1 MSNEVA
7 VDESS
12 VQRVLVIKLGALGD
26 FVLALGPCAA
36 IRNHHSHAHIIL
48 LTTAPYVDLADAS
61 GYFDEVWVDDRM
73 PWWRPDSWLAL
84 RRRLQIVGFTRVY
97 DLQTSNRSGWY
108 FRLVGHH
115 TEWSGIV
122 DGCSHPHDN
131 PDRDRM
137 HTLERQAEQL
147 AIAGIETVPPP
158 ELVWATAE
166 IEQFEIV
173 TPSVLIAPGG
183 APHRPGK
190 RWPASSYLALAKA
203 LMEAGYQPVLIGTSA
218 ELEIS
223 QYIVAGC
230 DAVKDLTGRTT
241 LSEVAALAR
250 VASAAVGNDTGPM
263 HIAAATGCRSVV
275 LFSSDSDPALTAP
288 RGQSVTVLR
297 RETLADLPVDDVFA
311 ALACD

>member
-1 MSNEVA
+1 MSDTAAIGEPA
-7 VDESS
+7 V
-12 VQRVLVIKLGALGD
+12 QHVLVIKLGALGD

-36 IRNHHSHAHIIL
+36 IRNHHPQARIIL

-61 GYFDEVWVDDRM
+61 SYFDEVWVDDRM

-84 RRRLQIVGFTRVY
+84 RRRLRSVGFDRVY
-97 DLQTSNRSGWY
+97 DLQTSDRSGWY
-108 FRLVGHH
+108 FRLIGRH

-122 DGCSHPHDN
+122 DGCSYPHDN

-147 AIAGIETVPPP
+147 AIAGIETVPRP
-158 ELVWATAE
+158 ELAWATAE
-166 IEQFEIV
+166 IDRFEIV
-173 TPSVLIAPGG
+173 TPSVLVVPGG

-203 LMEAGYQPVLIGTSA
+203 LVGAGYQPVLIGTSA
-218 ELEIS
+218 EREIS

-241 LSEVAALAR
+241 LSEIAELAR

-263 HIAAATGCRSVV
+263 HIAAVAGCRSVV

-288 RGQSVTVLR
+288 RGQSVTILR
-297 RETLADLPVDDVFA
+297 RETLADLPVEDVLA

>member
-1 MSNEVA
+1 MSDTAA
-7 VDESS
+7 VVELS
-12 VQRVLVIKLGALGD
+12 VQRILVIKLGALGD

-36 IRNHHSHAHIIL
+36 IRNHHPQARIIL
-48 LTTAPYVDLADAS
+48 LTTAPYAELADAS
-61 GYFDEVWVDDRM
+61 GYFDEVWIDDRM
-73 PWWRPDSWLAL
+73 PWWRPDRWLAL
-84 RRRLQIVGFTRVY
+84 RRRLHSVGFDRVY
-97 DLQTSNRSGWY
+97 DLQTSDRSGWY
-108 FRLVGHH
+108 FRLIGRDA
-115 TEWSGIV
+115 EWSGIV
-122 DGCSHPHDN
+122 AGCSHLHDN

-166 IEQFEIV
+166 IDQFEIG

-183 APHRPGK
+183 ASHRPGK
-190 RWPASSYLALAKA
+190 RWPASSYLTLARALV
-203 LMEAGYQPVLIGTSA
+203 EAGYQPVLIGTST

-230 DAVKDLTGRTT
+230 DGVKDLTGRTT
-241 LSEVAALAR
+241 LLEVAELAR

-263 HIAAATGCRSVV
+263 HIAAVAGCRSVV
-275 LFSSDSDPALTAP
+275 LFSSDSDPALTVP
-288 RGQSVTVLR
+288 RGRSVIVLR
-297 RETLADLPVDDVFA
+297 QETLADLPVDDVLV

>member
-7 VDESS
+7 VVESS
-12 VQRVLVIKLGALGD
+12 LQRILVIKLGALGD

-36 IRNHHSHAHIIL
+36 IRNHHPHARIIL
-48 LTTAPYVDLADAS
+48 LTSAPYVDLADAS
-61 GYFDEVWVDDRM
+61 GYFDEVWIDDRM

-84 RRRLQIVGFTRVY
+84 RRRLRSVGFDRVY
-97 DLQTSNRSGWY
+97 DLQTSDRSGWY
-108 FRLVGHH
+108 FRLIGRH

-158 ELVWATAE
+158 GLAWATAK
-166 IEQFEIV
+166 IDQFEIV

-183 APHRPGK
+183 AAHRLGK
-190 RWPASSYLALAKA
+190 RWPASSYLALASA
-203 LMEAGYQPVLIGTSA
+203 LVEAGYQPVLIGTSA
-218 ELEIS
+218 ELEFS

-230 DAVKDLTGRTT
+230 GGVKDLTGRTT
-241 LSEVAALAR
+241 LLEVAELAR

-263 HIAAATGCRSVV
+263 HIAAAAGCRSVV

-288 RGQSVTVLR
+288 RGKIVTVLR
-297 RETLADLPVDDVFA
+297 RETLADLPVDDVLA